1 MKIGIIGTG
10 MLGEAVALNL
20 LNLGFDVSV
29 YNRTKEKA
37 AEVEKNG
44 ATVMDSPKAVADNSE
59 LIIIIVKDA
68 SAVKEVSFGKNGIIE
83 SKNKKLIVADM
94 STIEPSESR
103 EIADKF
109 EQKQIQKLEIPVMGG
124 PNVAITGKLVMMAS
138 GPKNSFEQCKT
149 IFEKIANK
157 VFFLGTQ
164 GTANSIKL
172 AMNLQ
177 ITMLADMSTIEP
189 SESREIADK
198 FEQKQ
203 IQKLEIPVM
212 GGPNVAITGKLV
224 MMASGPKNSFEQCK
238 TIFEKIANKV
248 FFLGTQGTAN
258 SIKLAMNLQI
268 TMLALSLSEG
278 ITLVEKSEVDPKI
291 FLEVLNSTYFKTGMS
306 ENKAFKMIDGDYD
319 ATFTLSNLKKDI
331 STMISTSKKLGIELP
346 MIMKAEKIYENAIK
360 EGLGNNDYTG
370 IIEYIKKINKA

>member
-1 MKIGIIGTG
+1 MKIGIIGIG

-83 SKNKKLIVADM
+83 SENKKLIVADM

-138 GPKNSFEQCKT
+138 GPKNSF
-149 IFEKIANK
+149 
-157 VFFLGTQ
+157 
-164 GTANSIKL
+164 
-172 AMNLQ
+172 
-177 ITMLADMSTIEP
+177 D
-189 SESREIADK
+189 
-198 FEQKQ
+198 
-203 IQKLEIPVM
+203 
-212 GGPNVAITGKLV
+212 
-224 MMASGPKNSFEQCK
+224 QCK

-370 IIEYIKKINKA
+370 IIEYIKKINKV

>member
-1 MKIGIIGTG
+1 MKIGIIGIG

-83 SKNKKLIVADM
+83 SENKKLIVADM

-157 VFFLGTQ
+157 VFFLG
-164 GTANSIKL
+164 I
-172 AMNLQ
+172 
-177 ITMLADMSTIEP
+177 
-189 SESREIADK
+189 
-198 FEQKQ
+198 
-203 IQKLEIPVM
+203 
-212 GGPNVAITGKLV
+212 
-224 MMASGPKNSFEQCK
+224 
-238 TIFEKIANKV
+238 
-248 FFLGTQGTAN
+248 QGTAN

>member
-1 MKIGIIGTG
+1 MKIGIIGIG

-20 LNLGFDVSV
+20 LNSGFDVSV
-29 YNRTKEKA
+29 YNRTKEKTT
-37 AEVEKNG
+37 EVEKSG
-44 ATVMDSPKAVADNSE
+44 ATVMNSPKAVADNSE

-83 SKNKKLIVADM
+83 SENKKLIVADM

-124 PNVAITGKLVMMAS
+124 PNVAITGKLVMM
-138 GPKNSFEQCKT
+138 
-149 IFEKIANK
+149 
-157 VFFLGTQ
+157 V
-164 GTANSIKL
+164 
-172 AMNLQ
+172 
-177 ITMLADMSTIEP
+177 
-189 SESREIADK
+189 
-198 FEQKQ
+198 
-203 IQKLEIPVM
+203 
-212 GGPNVAITGKLV
+212 
-224 MMASGPKNSFEQCK
+224 SGPKNSFEQCK